1 MAATAKEFYAKT
13 VRSLSPRE
21 RLRLAAMIL
30 NDLTNS
36 TESVKFSE
44 SWNEEDLKDLSK
56 FVLSQSENP
65 HETPGKKT
73 SRPR

>member
-1 MAATAKEFYAKT
+1 MAVGAKEFYART
-13 VRSLSPRE
+13 LRSLSPKE

-36 TESVKFSE
+36 TESVEFSE

-56 FVLSQSENP
+56 FALSPTE
-65 HETPGKKT
+65 
-73 SRPR
+73 RA